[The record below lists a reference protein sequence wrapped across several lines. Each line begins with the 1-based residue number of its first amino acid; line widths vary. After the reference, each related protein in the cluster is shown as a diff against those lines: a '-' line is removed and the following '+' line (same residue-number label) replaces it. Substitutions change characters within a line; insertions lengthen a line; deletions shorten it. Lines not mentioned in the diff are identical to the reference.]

1 MHGVVLHRRE
11 YRETS
16 FLVDFFTREMG
27 KIRAVCKGVRSGKNA
42 KKSLLQPFQPL
53 MLSFSGRHDLKNLVQ
68 VDASGQH
75 FRLQGTSMFSAF
87 YMNELL
93 NRCLIDEVPNQDIFD
108 LYLASLLRLV
118 EADAIEPTLR
128 EFEMNLLNSLGYGI
142 DPLHDWQNG
151 ENIHADGYY
160 TFIPQH
166 GFQRLPVANQSKN
179 CFKGEIILN
188 MAGNNWTQA
197 TLKQAKVIMR
207 MAFLPILGDKPLKSR
222 ELFLQVEQVK

>member
-1 MHGVVLHRRE
+1 MHGVVLHKRE

-53 MLSFSGRHDLKNLVQ
+53 ILSFSGRHDLKNLTQ

-75 FRLQGTSMFSAF
+75 FRLQGNGMFSAF

-93 NRCLIDEVPNQDIFD
+93 NRCLIDEVPNQDVFD

-118 EADAIEPTLR
+118 EGHSIEPTLR
-128 EFEMNLLNSLGYGI
+128 EFEINLLAALGYGL
-142 DPLHDWQNG
+142 DCTNDWQSG
-151 ENIHADGYY
+151 ELIDTQGYY
-160 TFIPQH
+160 SFVTQH
-166 GFQRLPVANQSKN
+166 GFQRLVSPNQSKN
-179 CFKGEIILN
+179 CFKGETILN
-188 MAGNNWTQA
+188 IANNNWTQL